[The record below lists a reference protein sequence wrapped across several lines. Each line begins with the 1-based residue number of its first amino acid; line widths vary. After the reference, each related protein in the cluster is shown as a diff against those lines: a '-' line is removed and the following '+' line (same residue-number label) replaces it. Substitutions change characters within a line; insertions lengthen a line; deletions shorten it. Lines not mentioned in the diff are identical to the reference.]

1 MLIDSHCHL
10 SFKDYPR
17 EEIDGVLTRA
27 KENGVDAF
35 VNIGAGDAF
44 EGNAAALDLAQKYS
58 NIFCTVGI
66 HPHDAKIVDAGM
78 VRQIEEMAKNPKV
91 VAIGEIGLDFHYLH
105 SPQDIQENVFQQ
117 FIELAKKVDKPI
129 MIHDRDAGERTYEI
143 IRDHVFAPSP
153 GLRPPS
159 PSRGEGSIGVM
170 IHCFTGTM
178 ALAKKYLALGCLISF
193 TGIITFKKADELRE
207 VVKMV
212 PLDQM
217 LVETDSPFLTP
228 APFRGKRNEP
238 ANVRQVAEKVAE
250 IRGISLEEVA
260 TQTTQNAIRFFKL
273 PL

>member
-10 SFKDYPR
+10 SFKDYPS
-17 EEIDGVLTRA
+17 EEIPDLLKRA
-27 KENGVDAF
+27 AANYVTTLI
-35 VNIGAGDAF
+35 NIGAGDAF

-129 MIHDRDAGERTYEI
+129 MIHDRDALDRTHDI
-143 IRDHVFAPSP
+143 
-153 GLRPPS
+153 LRSHQIP
-159 PSRGEGSIGVM
+159 IGRIM

-178 ALAKKYLALGCLISF
+178 ELAKKYLALGCLISF

-217 LVETDSPFLTP
+217 LIETDSPFLTP
-228 APFRGKRNEP
+228 DPFRGKRNEP
-238 ANVRQVAEKVAE
+238 AHVRLVAEKVAE

-260 TQTTQNAIRFFKL
+260 KQTTQNAIRFFNL